1 MMEASATKEAAA
13 PTKARI
19 PATGNQLRD
28 DSSGE
33 DSEGNPEV
41 PIWDLGVQTDGGGGQ
56 VSLNVIRSHLMGE
69 SEEEEALSPRPAD
82 TILTT
87 TLHIANVLA
96 NLGDQATRL
105 ATAPT
110 GGNFWVS
117 PTRQR
122 HEKSQDDFDAGV
134 REGQF
139 EESSRLPQH
148 AKVCGCPRPLFQSY
162 LWKTPDSSVALPP
175 GTPETVVNFRNG
187 GVTVTSGVTVGAKRT
202 EREQEE
208 RRVKK
213 KLERVE
219 KKLHYN
225 PGAIIARGRTGE
237 GYPLPSGKQSS
248 CLPDAGYNALKT
260 LCYEEASLQKL
271 RKLSMPELGNNS
283 AASWASFSKALI
295 TLEYPF
301 KLVEVT
307 SKFCFKGPPMLNL
320 LNATAGVYL
329 VSLCVTVDGKQNKH
343 CVMLSTIAEEHAPF
357 GKLIDN
363 HSAMKPAYLE
373 EKDLLRKGAAKKA
386 WKKFVGQNP
395 AVRNASFAVDTAEVY
410 ALVSI

>member
-1 MMEASATKEAAA
+1 MKASATKEAAAQA

-19 PATGNQLRD
+19 PATGNQLSD

-162 LWKTPDSSVALPP
+162 LWKTPDSSAALPP
-175 GTPETVVNFRNG
+175 ARHARDRCQLQKWGGHGHIWCDGGGNADGSGARGVARKEEARNG
-187 GVTVTSGVTVGAKRT
+187 
-202 EREQEE
+202 EE
-208 RRVKK
+208 ETRV
-213 KLERVE
+213 R
-219 KKLHYN
+219 
-225 PGAIIARGRTGE
+225 
-237 GYPLPSGKQSS
+237 S
-248 CLPDAGYNALKT
+248 
-260 LCYEEASLQKL
+260 
-271 RKLSMPELGNNS
+271 
-283 AASWASFSKALI
+283 
-295 TLEYPF
+295 
-301 KLVEVT
+301 
-307 SKFCFKGPPMLNL
+307 
-320 LNATAGVYL
+320 
-329 VSLCVTVDGKQNKH
+329 
-343 CVMLSTIAEEHAPF
+343 
-357 GKLIDN
+357 
-363 HSAMKPAYLE
+363 
-373 EKDLLRKGAAKKA
+373 
-386 WKKFVGQNP
+386 
-395 AVRNASFAVDTAEVY
+395 
-410 ALVSI
+410 